1 MSLLKTKNVS
11 DFLNTEVKEYSVD
24 VIENRAIPSVIDGLK
39 PTARKVVYIADK
51 IWKTGNEKPMK
62 VFQFVG
68 KMAADAYYHHGDASA
83 NQVVTGMGQTFK
95 NYLPLLDGIGQYG
108 TLRSPEAGAPRYIST
123 KLSQNFRNLYKDF
136 ELLENQID
144 EGVVVEPNFFLPI
157 VPTVILNGSSGI
169 AVGFASNI
177 LNRNPKDVIDNCIA
191 YLNGKNVKEMKP
203 WLSEFNGEWIR
214 DTENKNKWYVRGKYE
229 IHETKPEIHITELPP
244 DITFEKYESYL
255 DELVENR
262 TLRDYDNNSSSSVD
276 YVLKFRKDDFDKIV
290 ENKEKLE
297 KLLKMNDSATE
308 NLTTLDENGKLKIFD
323 CVEDIL
329 VYFVDFRLG
338 YYQKRKEYFINKWG
352 AELREMCWKAKFI
365 KSIIDK
371 KLSINNVS
379 KDVIVSWLEENKF
392 DKIEGS
398 YNYLLNMPIHSL
410 TKEKYDELL
419 NKTKVKKEQ
428 IDEYSKRD
436 TREMYLEDL
445 YELKKKIK
453 S

>member
-1 MSLLKTKNVS
+1 MNTKNVS

-95 NYLPLLDGIGQYG
+95 NSLPLLDGIGQYG

-214 DTENKNKWYVRGKYE
+214 DTENKNKWYIRGKYE

-255 DELVENR
+255 DELVENK
-262 TLRDYDNNSSSSVD
+262 TIRDYDNNSSSSVD
-276 YVLKFRKDDFDKIV
+276 YVLKFKKEEFDKIV
-290 ENKEKLE
+290 SDKEKLE
-297 KLLKMNDSATE
+297 KLLKINDSVTE

-323 CVEDIL
+323 CAEDML
-329 VYFVDFRLG
+329 SYFVDFRIK
-338 YYQKRKEYFINKWG
+338 YYEKRKEYLINKWND
-352 AELREMCWKAKFI
+352 ELDVINMKAKFI

-371 KLSINNVS
+371 KLTINNKP
-379 KDVIVSWLEENKF
+379 KDEIVSWLSKNDYKLI
-392 DKIEGS
+392 DDS
-398 YNYLLNMPIHSL
+398 YNYLLSMPIYSL
-410 TKEKYDELL
+410 TKEKYEELL
-419 NKTKVKKEQ
+419 QKAKAKKEQ
-428 IDEYSKRD
+428 IVEFMKKG
-436 TREMYLEDL
+436 TKEMYLEDL

>member
-1 MSLLKTKNVS
+1 MNKTIT
-11 DFLNTEVKEYSVD
+11 DFLNNELKEYAND
-24 VIENRAIPSVIDGLK
+24 IIKNRCIPSVVDSFK
-39 PTARKVVYIADK
+39 PIQRKIMWVSNN
-51 IWKTGNEKPMK
+51 IWKIGNEKPVK
-62 VFQFVG
+62 VFSLVG
-68 KMAADAYYHHGDASA
+68 SVSSLAYYHHGDSSCSEAIC
-83 NQVVTGMGQTFK
+83 NMNQTFK
-95 NYLPLLDGIGQYG
+95 NNLPMLEGIGQYG
-108 TLRSPEAGAPRYIST
+108 SLRSPFHAQDRYIST
-123 KLSQNFRNLYKDF
+123 KLHPNFRLVYKDF
-136 ELLENQID
+136 ELLENQIE
-144 EGVVVEPNFFLPI
+144 EGVVVEPKWFLGIIPMII
-157 VPTVILNGSSGI
+157 VNPSCGI
-169 AVGFASNI
+169 GMGYSSNI
-177 LNRNPKDVIDNCIA
+177 LGRNPKDVIDNCIA

-214 DTENKNKWYVRGKYE
+214 DTENKNKWYIRGKYE

-255 DELVENR
+255 DELVENK

-276 YVLKFRKDDFDKIV
+276 YILKFRKDDFDKII
-290 ENKEKLE
+290 ENKERLE